1 MTDAFLAVM
10 GAATR
15 IQVMTRHSP
24 VVAETRTAVEAANT
38 EGHLRR
44 ARLREAGVRLAK
56 PNAPR
61 APGGRPGFSSNRC
74 GRGSVR
80 AGRGRGPGSGAPRAE
95 GWVCPSKVARV
106 ANEGR
111 QRPTPVE

>member
-56 PNAPR
+56 PNAP
-61 APGGRPGFSSNRC
+61 A
-74 GRGSVR
+74 R
-80 AGRGRGPGSGAPRAE
+80 AGRETGVLFQQVWQRKRTSRSRSRSWTRRAARRRLGPP
-95 GWVCPSKVARV
+95 K
-106 ANEGR
+106 
-111 QRPTPVE
+111 

>member
-44 ARLREAGVRLAK
+44 ARLREGE
-56 PNAPR
+56 PAP
-61 APGGRPGFSSNRC
+61 
-74 GRGSVR
+74 
-80 AGRGRGPGSGAPRAE
+80 
-95 GWVCPSKVARV
+95 
-106 ANEGR
+106 
-111 QRPTPVE
+111 